1 MFCMF
6 LVIYQFYG
14 LSASI
19 TCHFLLI
26 QEDKLGLVIWC
37 PYMEIIHKALTY
49 SVSSSQIDSE
59 PSSSRTQQEHK
70 DVRASLEISHHVSPV
85 WDLGRAVQP
94 HVGVFPVPHVLLKGN
109 NITCFISQYKHN
121 MILLFLQKALLA
133 IICPNKDFLG
143 CQKEIWK
150 LFFIF

>member
-1 MFCMF
+1 MDCRQASH
-6 LVIYQFYG
+6 VISYKFKKINQG
-14 LSASI
+14 LSFDVHTWKLFTKLCLTVSAAVR
-19 TCHFLLI
+19 LI
-26 QEDKLGLVIWC
+26 PSPPALVLSRNTKMSERVWKSAT
-37 PYMEIIHKALTY
+37 MSRLSEIL
-49 SVSSSQIDSE
+49 DE
-59 PSSSRTQQEHK
+59 PSSLMQVCFLCHMYS
-70 DVRASLEISHHVSPV
+70 
-85 WDLGRAVQP
+85 
-94 HVGVFPVPHVLLKGN
+94 LKGN